1 MENEIKEIE
10 KENIRLIKRLN
21 VIEGQVRGLKQ
32 MIENDRNY
40 MDTLIQICAVNKS
53 LKSIGHTLLHNH
65 LSHNIESDVK
75 KDKDKAVEDIINSFI
90 VLNK

>member
-65 LSHNIESDVK
+65 LSHNIENDVE